1 MKNIFNPRMAWR
13 VLSVL
18 VSVILS
24 SQVSAEGHAE
34 LGLSYSNIEYIE
46 PNVMRE
52 EGYLVGF
59 QARFTNYDAALVALE
74 LDYAYGRMDYQG
86 SGTME
91 NIPDMLFEMRAL
103 AGPRL
108 YKTESSS
115 LHTYVG
121 FAQRYLSDDSSG
133 KRSST
138 GALGYTREQ
147 YYWYIPVG
155 LNWRYALQNGWKV
168 ALRAEHDF
176 FLRGLNYSGLG
187 AVCGGDNGE
196 FTQDEGEGYRF
207 AVNVMVPY
215 KNGRNHVSIEP
226 YYRYWDI
233 ADSDTQLL
241 DTPNCTGSGSAY
253 YYEPENTSE
262 EIGIAVRWVF

>member
-1 MKNIFNPRMAWR
+1 MHITQSGRIVFASACLLGAM
-13 VLSVL
+13 
-18 VSVILS
+18 S
-24 SQVSAEGHAE
+24 SAAYAQGQTE
-34 LGLSYSNIEYIE
+34 LGISYSNIEYIE
-46 PNVMRE
+46 PTVMRE
-52 EGYLVGF
+52 EGSLVGF
-59 QARFTNYDAALVALE
+59 QARFTNYDAAIVALE
-74 LDYAYGRMDYQG
+74 VDYAYGRMDYEG
-86 SGTME
+86 SGTIE

-108 YKTESSS
+108 YQTESSS

-138 GALGYTREQ
+138 GALGYSREQ

-155 LNWRYALQNGWKV
+155 LHWRYTFQNSWKV
-168 ALRAEHDF
+168 SLRAEHDF
-176 FLRGLNYSGLG
+176 FLGGRNYSGLSE
-187 AVCGGDNGE
+187 VCGGTDGE

-207 AVNVMVPY
+207 AVNLMVPY
-215 KNGRNHVSIEP
+215 GNNRNYVSIEP

-233 ADSDTQLL
+233 ADSDTQLVY
-241 DTPNCTGSGSAY
+241 TPNCRGTGSGN

-262 EIGIAVRWVF
+262 EVGVALRWVF